1 MIKIYLFV
9 LIAPFL
15 CIIPSIGQEKSSPR
29 EMFLEAES
37 YFLYEEYSEAL
48 PIYIKLSLT
57 YPQNDN
63 INYRIGRCFL
73 NIPYEKHKSIE
84 YLEKAI
90 KNINPNYKEGSLKE
104 TKAPI
109 DAHFYLGDAYRIN
122 NQLDKAITTY
132 KYFKSICDSKI
143 YDHLII
149 DDQIR
154 SCENARKLEKSPVVV
169 EYDNLGNT
177 INSRSS
183 ETNPVLSGDESIIV
197 YNTQLPF
204 YTAVY
209 FSQKVNGKWE
219 TPVNIN
225 PDLGV
230 DEDCSPVCLSYDGKE
245 LILYRN
251 NEFLGDLYVSHFANG
266 KWSKIKRLN
275 GNINTRYWESHASL
289 SKDGKKLYFTSNRK
303 DSYGGLDIYVSTRKE
318 KDNWELPVNIGSTV
332 NSPLNEETPFI
343 SADGQKLFFSSFG
356 HNGIGGYDIFVSEL
370 KNDGSWSE
378 PQNLGYPMN
387 TTDNDLFF
395 QPVGNGNNGYIS
407 RFTNTSF
414 GRSDIYMV
422 TITSKPAQLA
432 AVNQTLE
439 KPVINTPSS
448 DEVRSIVKT
457 NAEPKTEKLLLA
469 SNNQEDRT
477 TDIQDPKPQDNEL
490 NDKQN
495 EQSKADSAIET
506 SIDASSEIIQS
517 AVTKTTLN
525 ENKLS
530 PGQKQAWHKMLYGGI
545 GILAVFILFILFLL
559 FKSRKRKNK
568 PSEQK
573 L

>member
-1 MIKIYLFV
+1 
-9 LIAPFL
+9 L

>member
-1 MIKIYLFV
+1 M
-9 LIAPFL
+9 